1 MSNIWIV
8 GAGPMAIEYA
18 KVLQELGKSFIT
30 IGRSESGS
38 IAYKEAT
45 GKDVIIGGIETFLET
60 KPSIPDHVI
69 IAVSIENLADSC
81 IKLLDYGVKNILLEK
96 PGVGFA
102 SEIEMLARKT
112 EESDANVVLAYN
124 RRFYASVLKARE
136 IIKQDG
142 GVTSFHFEFTEWS
155 HQIRDLK
162 KHKTELENWFL
173 GNSTH
178 VIDTAF
184 FLGGKPADISCYYR
198 GGNDWHPKSTVFA
211 GAGISDKGAL
221 FSYEAN
227 WEAPGRWNID
237 IMTSKHRLIFK
248 PMEKLQIQHI
258 GSVAISFV
266 EEIDY
271 SLDEK
276 YKPGLFLQ
284 TKSFF
289 EKDFTNFC
297 NLKEQYD
304 NVSVYKKM
312 SGY

>member
-18 KVLQELGKSFIT
+18 KILQDLGKSFIT

-38 IAYKEAT
+38 SAYKKAT
-45 GKDVIIGGIETFLET
+45 GKDVILGGIEMFLKT

-81 IKLLDYGVKNILLEK
+81 ISLLDFGVKNILLEK
-96 PGVGFA
+96 PGVGYA
-102 SEIEMLARKT
+102 SEIEMLAQKT
-112 EESDANVVLAYN
+112 EDSQANVVLAYN
-124 RRFYASVLKARE
+124 RRFYASVLKALE

-142 GVTSFHFEFTEWS
+142 GVASFHFEFTEWS
-155 HQIRDLK
+155 HQIRNLK

-184 FLGGKPADISCYYR
+184 FLSGKPADICCYY
-198 GGNDWHPKSTVFA
+198 GGGIDWHPKSSVFA
-211 GAGISDKGAL
+211 GAGVSDIGAL
-221 FSYEAN
+221 FSYKAN

-237 IMTSKHRLIFK
+237 IMTGKHRLIFK
-248 PMEKLQIQHI
+248 PMEKLQIQNL
-258 GSVAISFV
+258 GSVATSFV
-266 EEIDY
+266 EGIDY

-284 TKSFF
+284 TKSFL
-289 EKDFTNFC
+289 ENDYTNFC
-297 NLKEQYD
+297 NIKEQAA
-304 NVSVYKKM
+304 NMVVYKKM

>member
-1 MSNIWIV
+1 MSSIWIV

-18 KVLQELGKSFIT
+18 KVLQGMGKSFIT
-30 IGRSESGS
+30 IGRSETGS
-38 IAYKEAT
+38 TAYKQTT
-45 GKDVIIGGIETFLET
+45 GKDVITGGIETFLKT

-81 IKLLDYGVKNILLEK
+81 IKVLDYGVKNILLEK
-96 PGVGFA
+96 PGVGYA
-102 SEIEMLARKT
+102 SEIEMLVQKT
-112 EESDANVVLAYN
+112 EDSQANVVLAYN
-124 RRFYASVLKARE
+124 RRFYASVLKALE

-155 HQIRDLK
+155 HQICDLK

-184 FLGGKPADISCYYR
+184 FLSGKPTDISCYHR
-198 GGNDWHPKSTVFA
+198 GGNGWHPKSTVFA

-237 IMTSKHRLIFK
+237 IMTRKLRLIFK
-248 PMEKLQIQHI
+248 PMEKLQIQNI

-266 EEIDY
+266 EGIDY
-271 SLDEK
+271 YLDEK

-284 TKSFF
+284 TKSFL
-289 EKDFTNFC
+289 ENDFTNFC
-297 NLKEQYD
+297 NIKEQAV
-304 NVSVYKKM
+304 NISVYKKM